1 MWALRRAANPIR
13 SQSRRIVVAPSRCTE
28 RDIFGENS
36 EHGCPI
42 EREKHVAEEHFLPK
56 PYSHKPTYP
65 LRSFLWT
72 RNLSSQAGTKSG
84 DVEDELKDGFS
95 DLDGPHEIDKS
106 EDVVIDKED
115 VDMDIPE
122 EELDESAEGALGL
135 LDETKSSGK
144 KKALSKILIET
155 PRMSINSAL
164 EKWASEGKPFGRTE
178 ISATLLNLR
187 RRRLWGKALQSNT
200 GIRAEG
206 SPPSSNPAAI
216 FPNKEEPLSLS
227 LQLLEQFIEWVEA
240 NNKLNYTDRDYA
252 SHLDLTA
259 KIHGLHKAEEFI
271 DRIPESFKGEIVYRT
286 LLANSVST
294 GNIKKSEEIFNRIR
308 DLDFPLTIFACNQVL
323 LLYKRN
329 DRKKIADILKLME
342 KENIKPN
349 IFTYRLL
356 IDTKGRANDISGM
369 EELVETMKA
378 EGIVPTI
385 GVRAMVAKYYIHA
398 NLNEK
403 AEAVLKEIEGDI
415 KENLRACRQLLPL
428 YASLG
433 KTDDV
438 ERIWKVCEADPHLEE
453 CLSAIEAWGEL
464 GKVEKAEEVFELM
477 SKNWS
482 SLSSRYYNCMIKV
495 YAKHKLLSKG
505 KDLVKRMAEK
515 GRKIG
520 PLTWDALVKLYVGA
534 GEVEKADSFLQKA
547 SQQNQMKP
555 LYCSYMMLLEN
566 YAKRGDIHNA
576 ENIFNKLRQNGYMG
590 RMRLYQVLLQ
600 AYINA
605 EFPAYGFRERMKADN
620 MFPNKAVA
628 AQLATVDD
636 FKKTAILE
644 LLD

>member
-187 RRRLWGKALQSNT
+187 RRRLWGKAL
-200 GIRAEG
+200 
-206 SPPSSNPAAI
+206 
-216 FPNKEEPLSLS
+216 
-227 LQLLEQFIEWVEA
+227 QFIEWVEA